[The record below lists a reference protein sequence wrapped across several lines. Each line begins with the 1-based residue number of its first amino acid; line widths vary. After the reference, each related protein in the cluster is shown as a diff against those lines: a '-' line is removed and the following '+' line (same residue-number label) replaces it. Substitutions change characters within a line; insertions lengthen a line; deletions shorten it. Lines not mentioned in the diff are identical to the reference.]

1 MKSLQEQLAKKME
14 YTNKKILTVETTC
27 AELQYSNTPIVI
39 RVTYFDS
46 FEVES
51 IEDYSDNLDRQ
62 INQILDCTGAEK
74 VDIIAHSMGGV
85 VSRYYIKNSENAK
98 VRKLIMLGTPNNG
111 GLYGFAGLTELFIN
125 NNSSVVDLDF
135 IQLSENNEFIQ
146 SLNKNNWEKDTN
158 VEYYTIAGEIDEKG
172 DGVVLSESVKIP
184 QSTHSTVSCGHM
196 EINNP
201 SSCPEA
207 FEIIKNTLNSEI

>member
-111 GLYGFAGLTELFIN
+111 GLYGLADLTELFVSN
-125 NNSSVVDLDF
+125 GSSIIDLDF
-135 IQLSENNEFIQ
+135 IQLSENHKFIQ
-146 SLNKNNWEKDTN
+146 SLNENNWEKDTS
-158 VEYYTIAGEIDEKG
+158 VEYYTIAGKIDERG
-172 DGVVLSESVKIP
+172 DGVVLSESVKMQ
-184 QSTHSTVSCGHM
+184 QSIHSTVSCRHL

-201 SSCPEA
+201 SNCPEA
-207 FEIIKNTLNSEI
+207 FKIIKSALNSEI